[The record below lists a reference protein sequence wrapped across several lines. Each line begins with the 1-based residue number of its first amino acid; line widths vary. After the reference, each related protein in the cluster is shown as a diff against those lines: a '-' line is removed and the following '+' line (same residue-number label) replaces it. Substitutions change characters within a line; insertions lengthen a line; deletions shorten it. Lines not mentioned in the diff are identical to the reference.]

1 MWFWLFIV
9 STCINLLALFYV
21 RWLIRT
27 IATINEDVENLTS
40 LVSEFAE
47 HTKSV
52 YELEMFYG
60 DETLEA
66 LMKHAS
72 RLSEKLTDLDL
83 VLNEEKELD
92 AEETEEAPPQ
102 ENKK

>member
-21 RWLIRT
+21 RWLIKT
-27 IATINEDVENLTS
+27 IATINEDIENLTS
-40 LVSEFAE
+40 LVGEFAE

-60 DETLEA
+60 DQTLEA
-66 LMKHAS
+66 LMLHAS

-92 AEETEEAPPQ
+92 AKETQEAPPQ
-102 ENKK
+102 TN